1 VTITRACTD
10 LDRFIRIIFSAAKER
25 EKAQKLAAQKK
36 VAEAQ
41 AAASKA
47 AANRAISPTPK
58 SPKATKSTKKGGT
71 ASGSATPTRKGSGSA
86 ALEQRNIDVSALGL
100 GVEEKSLVQDEPPR
114 MALAREK
121 ILEEAAKALE
131 AESKGQAGVSLVVI
145 GELARRHLLCDRHS
159 YGPGHVDAGKSTLM
173 GRLLYETG
181 RVDEKSKV
189 ANERA
194 SSKIGKS
201 SFSWAWQFDG
211 TTEER
216 ER

>member
-1 VTITRACTD
+1 
-10 LDRFIRIIFSAAKER
+10 
-25 EKAQKLAAQKK
+25 
-36 VAEAQ
+36 
-41 AAASKA
+41 
-47 AANRAISPTPK
+47 
-58 SPKATKSTKKGGT
+58 
-71 ASGSATPTRKGSGSA
+71 
-86 ALEQRNIDVSALGL
+86 
-100 GVEEKSLVQDEPPR
+100 

-121 ILEEAAKALE
+121 VLEEAAKALE

-145 GELARRHLLCDRHS
+145 GESSVHDISSRHIHL
-159 YGPGHVDAGKSTLM
+159 YAPGHVDAGKSTLM

-194 SSKIGKS
+194 SNKIGKG

>member
-1 VTITRACTD
+1 V
-10 LDRFIRIIFSAAKER
+10 
-25 EKAQKLAAQKK
+25 Q
-36 VAEAQ
+36 
-41 AAASKA
+41 

-58 SPKATKSTKKGGT
+58 SPKAAKSAKRGGT
-71 ASGSATPTRKGSGSA
+71 ATPTRKGSGSA

-100 GVEEKSLVQDEPPR
+100 GIEEKSPVQDEPPR

-121 ILEEAAKALE
+121 VLEEAAKALE

-145 GELARRHLLCDRHS
+145 GKSSAHDISSWHRPLYA
-159 YGPGHVDAGKSTLM
+159 PGHVDAGKSTLR
-173 GRLLYETG
+173 GRWLYETG

-189 ANERA
+189 TNERA
-194 SSKIGKS
+194 SNKIGKG

>member
-1 VTITRACTD
+1 M
-10 LDRFIRIIFSAAKER
+10 
-25 EKAQKLAAQKK
+25 Q
-36 VAEAQ
+36 
-41 AAASKA
+41 

-58 SPKATKSTKKGGT
+58 SPKAAKSAKKGGT
-71 ASGSATPTRKGSGSA
+71 ATPTRKGSGAA

-100 GVEEKSLVQDEPPR
+100 GVEEKSPIQDEPPR

-121 ILEEAAKALE
+121 VLDEAAKALE
-131 AESKGQAGVSLVVI
+131 AECKGQAGVSLVVI
-145 GELARRHLLCDRHS
+145 GESSVHDISSYHRHL
-159 YGPGHVDAGKSTLM
+159 YAPGHVDAGKSTLM

-189 ANERA
+189 TNERA
-194 SSKIGKS
+194 SNKIGKG

>member
-1 VTITRACTD
+1 M
-10 LDRFIRIIFSAAKER
+10 
-25 EKAQKLAAQKK
+25 
-36 VAEAQ
+36 
-41 AAASKA
+41 
-47 AANRAISPTPK
+47 PK
-58 SPKATKSTKKGGT
+58 SPKAAKSAKKGGT
-71 ASGSATPTRKGSGSA
+71 ATPTRKCSGSA

-100 GVEEKSLVQDEPPR
+100 GVEEKSPVQDEPPR

-121 ILEEAAKALE
+121 VLEEAVKALE
-131 AESKGQAGVSLVVI
+131 AERKGQAGVSLVVI
-145 GELARRHLLCDRHS
+145 GEPESMTSFFFYHSHLYAS
-159 YGPGHVDAGKSTLM
+159 GHVDAGKSTLM

-194 SSKIGKS
+194 SNKIGKG

>member
-1 VTITRACTD
+1 M
-10 LDRFIRIIFSAAKER
+10 
-25 EKAQKLAAQKK
+25 
-36 VAEAQ
+36 AEAQ
-41 AAASKA
+41 AASR
-47 AANRAISPTPK
+47 AANRAISPTLK
-58 SPKATKSTKKGGT
+58 SPKATKGVKKAGT
-71 ASGSATPTRKGSGSA
+71 ASGSATPTRKGSDSA

-100 GVEEKSLVQDEPPR
+100 GVEEKSPVQEEPPR
-114 MALAREK
+114 MAIAREK

-131 AESKGQAGVSLVVI
+131 AESRGQAGVSLVVI
-145 GELARRHLLCDRHS
+145 GESPVYDISCHRRLYS
-159 YGPGHVDAGKSTLM
+159 PGHVDAGKSTLM
-173 GRLLYETG
+173 GRLLYDTG

-194 SSKIGKS
+194 SSKIGKG